1 MEIGLK
7 FSASR
12 KEDTALIFAPLCIK
26 TKWNKK
32 EKIIMVGEP
41 RVPTRDVCFHERRV
55 FPRAE
60 LVASTF
66 DRGGFL
72 SSWKKKKINLWTRK
86 NPNPIRNGVST
97 FYCAQSGTR
106 TRTP

>member
-32 EKIIMVGEP
+32 EKIIMV
-41 RVPTRDVCFHERRV
+41 VNRV

-60 LVASTF
+60 LVATTF